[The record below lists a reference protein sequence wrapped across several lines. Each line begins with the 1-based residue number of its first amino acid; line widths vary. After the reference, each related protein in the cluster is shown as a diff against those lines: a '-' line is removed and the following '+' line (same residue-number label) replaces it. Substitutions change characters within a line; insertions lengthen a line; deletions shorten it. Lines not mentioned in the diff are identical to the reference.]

1 MRRARATI
9 KPIKAGQ
16 PPSSSVIPSIAL
28 NIIIIIIIIDYSKPD
43 KMPAFP
49 ISDPPTQPLV
59 PYQDMEDTGLP
70 FEAALQRLHSTLT
83 EALAFFSQLN
93 HSFNQD
99 TKTVSNYTKTS
110 ILDQIWKAK
119 VAAAKHGLPQQQLPE
134 STWQKH
140 KATLK
145 AKIMGSDGNG
155 NNYVN
160 PCTIT
165 TGFHDYIKRI
175 QKDLFETVHARW
187 PRGIKT
193 GLEHEMTFN
202 IALICL
208 SYMYHRMA
216 EFASNLQRFDK
227 EIQQNHSMFR
237 GFVREAELLQIS
249 LEQNEEFWQH

>member
-1 MRRARATI
+1 MRRVKATI

-16 PPSSSVIPSIAL
+16 SPSSF
-28 NIIIIIIIIDYSKPD
+28 IIIIIHSKPD

-49 ISDPPTQPLV
+49 ICDPPTQPLV

-70 FEAALQRLHSTLT
+70 FEAALQRLRSTLT
-83 EALAFFSQLN
+83 EALAFFNQLSY
-93 HSFNQD
+93 SFIQD
-99 TKTVSNYTKTS
+99 TKTVSNYTKTP
-110 ILDQIWKAK
+110 ILDQIWRAK
-119 VAAAKHGLPQQQLPE
+119 VAAAKHGLPQKQLPE

-145 AKIMGSDGNG
+145 AKIMGSDDNG
-155 NNYVN
+155 NNYVS
-160 PCTIT
+160 PCAMT

-175 QKDLFETVHARW
+175 QKDLFETIHARW

-193 GLEHEMTFN
+193 GLEPEMTFN

-208 SYMYHRMA
+208 NYMYHRMA

-227 EIQQNHSMFR
+227 EIQHSHSVFR

-249 LEQNEEFWQH
+249 LEQNEEYWQH

>member
-1 MRRARATI
+1 
-9 KPIKAGQ
+9 
-16 PPSSSVIPSIAL
+16 
-28 NIIIIIIIIDYSKPD
+28 
-43 KMPAFP
+43 MPAFP
-49 ISDPPTQPLV
+49 ISDPPAQPLV
-59 PYQDMEDTGLP
+59 PYMDMEDTGLP
-70 FEAALQRLHSTLT
+70 FETALRRLHSTLT
-83 EALAFFSQLN
+83 EALAFFNQLN

-99 TKTVSNYTKTS
+99 TKTVSNYTKTG

-145 AKIMGSDGNG
+145 AKIMGSNNG
-155 NNYVN
+155 GCSVDSHAV
-160 PCTIT
+160 P

-175 QKDLFETVHARW
+175 EKDLFETIHARW

-193 GLEHEMTFN
+193 DLEHEMTFN

-216 EFASNLQRFDK
+216 EFASYLQRFDK
-227 EIQQNHSMFR
+227 EIQHSHSVFR
-237 GFVREAELLQIS
+237 GFVRDAELLQIS
-249 LEQNEEFWQH
+249 LEQNWEFWQY